1 MKRTGLLSLLTEQE
15 MQRVEREGRRIN
27 LDAGDILHTPHDF
40 CRGISFLCS
49 GTLSIN
55 RMLPS
60 GAQYCIRVLNA
71 GETFGEMAAF
81 SADALYPGWIIADS
95 AAEVLE
101 LDVQLLLECLANR
114 SFLTGYLEH
123 LSVHTLSLLDKLEF
137 LSLKTIRQKLASY
150 ILKELDK
157 QQRISEHGA
166 AMQLEVSRGTLSE
179 MLGSSR
185 EAVSRV
191 LAELEREGA
200 IQRSRRR
207 IEVKNPLLLE
217 RVLFGG

>member
-60 GAQYCIRVLNA
+60 GAQYCK
-71 GETFGEMAAF
+71 TFGEMAAF